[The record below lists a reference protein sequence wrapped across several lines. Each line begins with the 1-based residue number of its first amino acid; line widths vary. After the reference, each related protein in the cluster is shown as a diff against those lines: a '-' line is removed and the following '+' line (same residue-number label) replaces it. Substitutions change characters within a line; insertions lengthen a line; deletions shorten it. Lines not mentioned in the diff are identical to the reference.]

1 MLEQN
6 LSERI
11 KQFKKI
17 DAHSHVGYFGSW
29 CDVGITPE
37 ELIAQMDEYN
47 VEKSVIC
54 TYPIQDSLDAVDKYP
69 DRLVGAAWLNPMD
82 PDCLDILKDAVKN
95 HNFKAVKLHPL
106 EQAYCPNDECV
117 FPIAELAQELEIPL
131 MIHTG
136 HPPFSL
142 PWSVAQLA
150 DIYPDL
156 PMVMIH
162 MGHGN
167 GMFIQS
173 ALDMAKKYPNLYL
186 ETSGMP
192 MHTKIKESYKD
203 IGSDRI
209 MWGLDAPF
217 HHPAVEML
225 KPIVSGLTDEE
236 LEDCRR
242 GLLAGMNG
250 LEDTLGG
257 IETWYYME
265 VLRGGPVQTPDD
277 ARAALQAVTEEDVRT
292 VLRQL
297 TLSVSYL
304 LTREEES
311 AHA

>member
-1 MLEQN
+1 
-6 LSERI
+6 
-11 KQFKKI
+11 
-17 DAHSHVGYFGSW
+17 
-29 CDVGITPE
+29 
-37 ELIAQMDEYN
+37 
-47 VEKSVIC
+47 
-54 TYPIQDSLDAVDKYP
+54 
-69 DRLVGAAWLNPMD
+69 
-82 PDCLDILKDAVKN
+82 
-95 HNFKAVKLHPL
+95 
-106 EQAYCPNDECV
+106 
-117 FPIAELAQELEIPL
+117 

-192 MHTKIKESYKD
+192 MHTKIKESYRD

-236 LEDCRR
+236 LEDVFYNNVKK
-242 GLLAGMNG
+242 LLK
-250 LEDTLGG
+250 L
-257 IETWYYME
+257 
-265 VLRGGPVQTPDD
+265 
-277 ARAALQAVTEEDVRT
+277 
-292 VLRQL
+292 
-297 TLSVSYL
+297 
-304 LTREEES
+304 
-311 AHA
+311 

>member
-1 MLEQN
+1 M
-6 LSERI
+6 RPYDHAWP
-11 KQFKKI
+11 F
-17 DAHSHVGYFGSW
+17 GYMHIG
-29 CDVGITPE
+29 
-37 ELIAQMDEYN
+37 
-47 VEKSVIC
+47 
-54 TYPIQDSLDAVDKYP
+54 DS
-69 DRLVGAAWLNPMD
+69 
-82 PDCLDILKDAVKN
+82 
-95 HNFKAVKLHPL
+95 
-106 EQAYCPNDECV
+106 
-117 FPIAELAQELEIPL
+117 

-192 MHTKIKESYKD
+192 MHTKIKESYRD

-217 HHPAVEML
+217 HHPAVEMP

-236 LEDCRR
+236 LEDVFYNNVKK
-242 GLLAGMNG
+242 LLK
-250 LEDTLGG
+250 L
-257 IETWYYME
+257 
-265 VLRGGPVQTPDD
+265 
-277 ARAALQAVTEEDVRT
+277 
-292 VLRQL
+292 
-297 TLSVSYL
+297 
-304 LTREEES
+304 
-311 AHA
+311 